1 VTEIVLHD
9 EPFAAT
15 RRPRLGYAMAT
26 AAAALFAV
34 NGTVSK
40 VILTS
45 ADMTSLRLTELRAT
59 GAFVGLAVFIGL
71 TSPRRLR
78 IRRDELGLLLF
89 YGVVGF
95 ALVTWLYFVAIERLP
110 IGIGLLLEFTA
121 PVLVALWAR
130 VMWHEHVRRRVWAA
144 LALALAG
151 LALVAE
157 VWEDAR
163 LDTVGVTAGLFAA
176 GALATYFLVGEHA
189 TGRRDALSLT
199 CISLGVAAAFWA
211 VVQPWWGFP
220 FEELWQ
226 TVSLQGALEST
237 TAPVWLLSLWMIVLG
252 TILPFA
258 LSLGALHHLPATR
271 VSIVAMVEVVLA
283 SIVAWVWLEETLS
296 AAQLAGG
303 AVVLTGIV
311 LAQTS
316 R

>member
-1 VTEIVLHD
+1 MTEIVLHD
-9 EPFAAT
+9 EPFAAA
-15 RRPRLGYAMAT
+15 RHRRLGYAMAV
-26 AAAALFAV
+26 AAAGLFAI

-45 ADMTSLRLTELRAT
+45 ADMTSLRLTELRTT
-59 GAFVGLAVFIGL
+59 GAFVGLAVFIAL
-71 TSPRRLR
+71 TSPGRLR
-78 IRRDELGLLLF
+78 IGRDEIRLLVF
-89 YGVVGF
+89 YGIVGF

-151 LALVAE
+151 LVLVAE
-157 VWEDAR
+157 VWQDAR
-163 LDTVGVTAGLFAA
+163 LDTVGVAAGLLAS
-176 GALATYFLVGEHA
+176 GALATYFLAGEHA

-220 FEELWQ
+220 FDELWE

-252 TILPFA
+252 TIIPFA

-296 AAQLAGG
+296 AAQLTGG
-303 AVVLTGIV
+303 AVVLIGIV

>member
-15 RRPRLGYAMAT
+15 RHPRLGYAMAT
-26 AAAALFAV
+26 GAAALFAI

-59 GAFVGLAVFIGL
+59 GAFVRLAAFIAL
-71 TSPRRLR
+71 TSPGSLR
-78 IRRDELGLLLF
+78 IRRDEIGLLLF

-130 VMWHEHVRRRVWAA
+130 VMWHERVRRRVWAA
-144 LALALAG
+144 LALALSG
-151 LALVAE
+151 LTLVAE

-163 LDTVGVTAGLFAA
+163 LDTVGVAAGLLAA
-176 GALATYFLVGEHA
+176 CALATYFLVGEHA

-199 CISLGVAAAFWA
+199 CISLGVAAGFWA

-220 FEELWQ
+220 FDELWQ
-226 TVSLQGALEST
+226 SVSLQGTFEST

-252 TILPFA
+252 TIIPFA

-271 VSIVAMVEVVLA
+271 VSIVAMIEVVLA

-303 AVVLTGIV
+303 AIVLTGIV

>member
-1 VTEIVLHD
+1 
-9 EPFAAT
+9 
-15 RRPRLGYAMAT
+15 M
-26 AAAALFAV
+26 
-34 NGTVSK
+34 
-40 VILTS
+40 
-45 ADMTSLRLTELRAT
+45 
-59 GAFVGLAVFIGL
+59 
-71 TSPRRLR
+71 
-78 IRRDELGLLLF
+78 
-89 YGVVGF
+89 
-95 ALVTWLYFVAIERLP
+95 
-110 IGIGLLLEFTA
+110 
-121 PVLVALWAR
+121 
-130 VMWHEHVRRRVWAA
+130 WAA

-151 LALVAE
+151 LTLVAE

-163 LDTVGVTAGLFAA
+163 LDAIGVAAGLLAA
-176 GALATYFLVGEHA
+176 GALATYFLVGGHA

-220 FEELWQ
+220 FDELWES
-226 TVSLQGALEST
+226 VSLQGTFAST

-252 TILPFA
+252 TIVPFA

-303 AVVLTGIV
+303 AIVLTGIV

>member
-1 VTEIVLHD
+1 
-9 EPFAAT
+9 
-15 RRPRLGYAMAT
+15 
-26 AAAALFAV
+26 
-34 NGTVSK
+34 
-40 VILTS
+40 
-45 ADMTSLRLTELRAT
+45 
-59 GAFVGLAVFIGL
+59 
-71 TSPRRLR
+71 
-78 IRRDELGLLLF
+78 
-89 YGVVGF
+89 
-95 ALVTWLYFVAIERLP
+95 
-110 IGIGLLLEFTA
+110 
-121 PVLVALWAR
+121 

-151 LALVAE
+151 LTLVAE

-163 LDTVGVTAGLFAA
+163 LDTVGVAAGLLAA

-211 VVQPWWGFP
+211 VVQPWSGFP
-220 FEELWQ
+220 FDELWQ
-226 TVSLQGALEST
+226 SVSLQGTFEST

-252 TILPFA
+252 TIIPFA

-303 AVVLTGIV
+303 AIVLTGIV

>member
-151 LALVAE
+151 LTLVAE

-163 LDTVGVTAGLFAA
+163 LDAIGVAAGLLAA

-211 VVQPWWGFP
+211 VVQPWSGFP
-220 FEELWQ
+220 FDELWQ
-226 TVSLQGALEST
+226 SVSLQGTFEST

-252 TILPFA
+252 TIIPFA

-303 AVVLTGIV
+303 AIVLTGIV